1 MCLEQ
6 LLDAT
11 SPHATF
17 HDATIERVAIDYLAH
32 EAVLDCSLV
41 VGDPDAIREAD
52 REAPRRGRLTLQGLL
67 YFVIEPPDPTYPFKD
82 AEGLWVASDGPLDE
96 LSSRPT
102 DLPDELPEGAFSH
115 WFFIHSWN
123 AFIYVAFTRAAF
135 AWLESE
141 A

>member
-1 MCLEQ
+1 MYLEQ
-6 LLDAT
+6 LLGPTFPQA
-11 SPHATF
+11 SF
-17 HDATIERVAIDYLAH
+17 HDATIERVTIDYLAH
-32 EAVLDCSLV
+32 EAVLDCNLI
-41 VGDPDAIREAD
+41 VGDPGATREVEREA
-52 REAPRRGRLTLQGLL
+52 RRRGRLTLGGLL
-67 YFVIEPPDPTYPFKD
+67 YFVIEPPDPTYPIKD

-96 LSSRPT
+96 LTSRPT

-135 AWLESE
+135 AWLERE